1 MEWKLINTIMVKNI
15 VSLFLFATLIISIQL
30 NNYLLIAIWAV
41 TSIFLFVTFDKSMK
55 SFVVTNVLFGIGF
68 FVYLYVNS
76 HWTIQFQTNEL
87 RIFFNRVS
95 LVFILVPLFILS
107 FFSKSTFITY
117 LKKPQWNE
125 LIYFPFIWSGF
136 HRISVKFFL
145 FIALSVNVVSFA
157 PFVIQNGWSFIE
169 EIWLFTIIFSITNAV
184 LEEIIW
190 RGNLLSRLSEQLGE
204 KWAVVVTS
212 LGFGLQH
219 YSLGIPWVICIAFSI
234 GGMFY
239 GGITIKSRSIIPS
252 IIWHIALNTLMV
264 LSGLILT

>member
-95 LVFILVPLFILS
+95 LVFILVPLVILS